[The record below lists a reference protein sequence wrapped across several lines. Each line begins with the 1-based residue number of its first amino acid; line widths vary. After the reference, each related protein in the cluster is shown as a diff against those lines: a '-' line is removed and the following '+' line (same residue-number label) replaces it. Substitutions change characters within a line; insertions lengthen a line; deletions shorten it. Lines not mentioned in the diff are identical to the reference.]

1 MGSILINGGKPKIS
15 SRSRPGHRRRNRRR
29 QRHRIRFGIVALLE
43 AGYGVLACD
52 IATDRLDAN
61 PHPHLSVHS
70 LDVSRSQ
77 DFQAVLPTGEPRDD
91 IVGLV
96 TCAAI
101 FQRVPFLDL
110 TEELWDTT
118 FAVNL
123 NGSLHACRAVL
134 PSLRRAGK
142 GSIVLLS
149 SSLAR
154 SGSATG
160 AHYVATKG
168 AVLGLARSLALEVA
182 ECNIRV
188 NVVSPGLVDTPQPR
202 GHAGGFAAMQAKASA
217 IPLGRIGQA
226 GEVAEAILFLLSNDS
241 SYVTGQDIR
250 VNGGSQMV

>member
-1 MGSILINGGKPKIS
+1 MSASAKYPGVPGPGTVVVTGAGS
-15 SRSRPGHRRRNRRR
+15 
-29 QRHRIRFGIVALLE
+29 GIGYASVVALLA
-43 AGYGVLACD
+43 AGYGVVACD
-52 IATDRLDAN
+52 ISTDRLEAT
-61 PHPHLSVHS
+61 PHPLLSVHR
-70 LDVSRSQ
+70 LDVAQSQ
-77 DFQAVLPTGEPRDD
+77 EFQAVLPAGQPRDD

-110 TEELWDTT
+110 TEELWDRT

-123 NGSLHACRAVL
+123 DGSLHACRAVL

-154 SGSATG
+154 SGSPTG

-182 ECNIRV
+182 ACNIRV

-202 GHAGGFAAMQAKASA
+202 GHAGGLAAMQARAGS

-226 GEVAEAILFLLSNDS
+226 GEIADAILFLLGDDS
-241 SYVTGQDIR
+241 SYITGQDIR
-250 VNGGSQMV
+250 VNGGSQTF